1 MPPLYTDI
9 ASFPRSFAVTDV
21 NLQRPWGG
29 YWCIDPTDLP
39 PFVDT
44 YFSEKADEL
53 HPQRASL
60 PLSPK
65 ILFVLPQ
72 KRLSWQYHHRRAEWW
87 KVVQGPIGIVRSTS
101 DEEGPLHILQTGTL
115 VEFQAGERHRLV
127 GLAQLGIVAELWQ
140 HLDPAHPSDEED
152 TVRLQDD
159 FGR

>member
-1 MPPLYTDI
+1 MDLYNQL
-9 ASFPRSFAVTDV
+9 
-21 NLQRPWGG
+21 NLPFNVESEDSNRPWGG
-29 YWCIDPTDLP
+29 
-39 PFVDT
+39 FVKISELDKEI
-44 YFSEKADEL
+44 FINHFFEEKAPELLSEKF
-53 HPQRASL
+53 

-127 GLAQLGIVAELWQ
+127 GLDQLGIVAELWQ

-152 TVRLQDD
+152 IVRLQDD